1 MAVVLHLENKFNYP
15 CLVTI
20 WLTSPVIILI
30 KTFAINMFPV
40 ILSSPGLLSPVT
52 SPARVNLDENRNSHN
67 ENRKVISEQF
77 PL

>member
-1 MAVVLHLENKFNYP
+1 MAVVLHLENKFNYL

-20 WLTSPVIILI
+20 GLTSPVIILI

-40 ILSSPGLLSPVT
+40 ILSSPGSI
-52 SPARVNLDENRNSHN
+52 PARVNPDKNRNNSHN
-67 ENRKVISEQF
+67 ESRKVRSEQF